1 MGIKRRS
8 MYNPKFK
15 TARPKR
21 WELGRK
27 KLGVSTDAEI
37 EANLLAEQTKLKAQE
52 EALIKAAT
60 EEAEVKLK
68 IESEARERREEAQA
82 RLKADQEKASKLTAP
97 TPRTVKSKSKPKTKV
112 TKNRKA
118 RAKKD

>member
-1 MGIKRRS
+1 

-15 TARPKR
+15 TTRPKR

-37 EANLLAEQTKLKAQE
+37 EANLLAEEAKLKAQE
-52 EALIKAAT
+52 EAHAKVAAE
-60 EEAEVKLK
+60 EEAEAKLK
-68 IESEARERREEAQA
+68 IELEAHRKDEEAQVK
-82 RLKADQEKASKLTAP
+82 LKADIEKAAKLIAP
-97 TPRTVKSKSKPKTKV
+97 TPRTVKPKSKPKAKNTKS
-112 TKNRKA
+112 RKA